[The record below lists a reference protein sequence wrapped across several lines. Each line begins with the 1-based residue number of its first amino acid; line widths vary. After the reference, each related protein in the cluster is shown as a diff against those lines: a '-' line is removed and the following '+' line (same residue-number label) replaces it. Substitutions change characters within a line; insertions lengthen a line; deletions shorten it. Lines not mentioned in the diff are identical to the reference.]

1 MAGRGQKQVVI
12 LTYVKRGLGYNWG
25 AALAAD
31 RWFPMAD
38 FVEKI
43 KFCLSGLL
51 PAGACG
57 LFFICAG
64 VALGQVP
71 NSPMQGSIELRM
83 NDVKVNNS
91 CDENQR
97 LVVTVVG
104 VEDDKK
110 EHLDRQS
117 VVKLHD
123 LKRDITTWQTTD
135 KESEVTFCNI
145 DFGNYEI
152 EAIAVG
158 YLTEHRQWHLTGSV
172 QERQYEIVLRKDPT
186 AVELNG
192 AENEIPPKARKEAK
206 HAVDALKS
214 ANFKEAQRRLDRAN
228 KIAPS
233 NGQISFLYGYLFFEQ
248 KNYEKAESY
257 LTSAASLEPG
267 RVQTLTLLGRVQ
279 LQREHF
285 EDACK
290 TLEKAVEADSGYWMA
305 HNLLGDAYLREKEF
319 DKAREQAQIAIDQG
333 RGAGNVALLVL
344 GQALANTGRD
354 QEGIKA
360 LNGFV
365 EANPENPAVPQVRA
379 LVVEIEDRDVG
390 RSGIV
395 HMKPGTDLALAAS
408 MPSLPESA
416 WGPPGV
422 DDVKPPVAPEV
433 TCPYQQVLEASGDRV
448 KQLVD
453 NITKF
458 AAIEDMVHEQL
469 DKTGNPVSKETRKF
483 NYVASITEEQPGFLE
498 TNEYRDLRYGIAD
511 LPDHIVT
518 TGFVTLALIFHPDM
532 RDNFQMS
539 CEGLGQ
545 WHGQPAWLMYF
556 KQRDDRPNRFA
567 DYVIGT
573 DRYPMKLK
581 GRAWITT
588 SNLQIVRVESDLA
601 GPLPQLAVQH
611 QIVEYGP
618 VHFKSDKVDL
628 WLPQNVD
635 IFLEFNKHRYH
646 RRHSFDH
653 YMLFAVNSEDKAHS
667 IRSGENKIPVQN
679 LQNP

>member
-1 MAGRGQKQVVI
+1 MANSIPGFLCQRRF
-12 LTYVKRGLGYNWG
+12 LCRP
-25 AALAAD
+25 
-31 RWFPMAD
+31 R
-38 FVEKI
+38 
-43 KFCLSGLL
+43 LL
-51 PAGACG
+51 VAGAFCG
-57 LFFICAG
+57 QFLVCVG
-64 VALGQVP
+64 VALGQAP
-71 NSPMQGSIELRM
+71 SAPMQGSVELRM
-83 NDVKVNNS
+83 SDVKINNS
-91 CDENQR
+91 CDEKQR
-97 LVVTVVG
+97 LVVTVVSLA
-104 VEDDKK
+104 DDKK
-110 EHLDRQS
+110 AHLDRQS

-135 KESEVTFCNI
+135 KESEITFCNI
-145 DFGNYEI
+145 DFGDYEI
-152 EAIAVG
+152 EASAVG
-158 YLTEHRQWHLTGSV
+158 YLTEQRQWHLAGSV
-172 QERQYEIVLRKDPT
+172 QERQFEILLRKDPT

-192 AENEIPPKARKEAK
+192 AENEIPPKARKEAE

-214 ANFKEAQRRLDRAN
+214 ANFKEAQRRLDRAY

-233 NGQISFLYGYLFFEQ
+233 NGQVSFLYGYLFFEQ

-257 LTSAASLEPG
+257 LASAASLEPG

-279 LQREHF
+279 LEREHF
-285 EDACK
+285 DDACK

-319 DKAREQAQIAIDQG
+319 DKAREQAQLAIDQG
-333 RGAGNVALLVL
+333 RGGGSVALLVL

-354 QEGIKA
+354 EEGIQA
-360 LNGFV
+360 LNRFV
-365 EANPENPAVPQVRA
+365 ETNPENPAAPEARA
-379 LVVEIEDRDVG
+379 LVVEIEDRDLG
-390 RSGIV
+390 RSGSV

-422 DDVKPPVAPEV
+422 DDVKPPVAPDV
-433 TCPYQQVLEASGDRV
+433 TCPYPQVLEASGERV
-448 KQLVD
+448 TQLVD

-458 AAIEDMVHEQL
+458 AAVEDMVHEQL
-469 DKTGNPVSKETRKF
+469 DKTGNPVSRETRKF
-483 NYVASITEEQPGFLE
+483 NYVASITEERPGFLE
-498 TNEYRDLRYGIAD
+498 TNEYRNLRYGVAD

-518 TGFVTLALIFHPDM
+518 MGFMTLALIFHPDM

-556 KQRDDRPNRFA
+556 KQREDKPSRFA
-567 DYVIGT
+567 DYIVGT

-588 SNLQIVRVESDLA
+588 SNLQIVRIESDLA
-601 GPLPQLAVQH
+601 SPLPQMAVQH
-611 QIVEYGP
+611 QIAEYGP
-618 VHFKSDKVDL
+618 VHFKSDKSDL
-628 WLPQNVD
+628 WLPQSVD

-653 YMLFAVNSEDKAHS
+653 YMLFAVNSEDKSKFIKNGATKVA
-667 IRSGENKIPVQN
+667 I
-679 LQNP
+679 QNP